1 MAAWRSGGQARSGR
15 GGSSHAGAVMV
26 GHLGAW
32 RRPTEAIRPPEKAQD
47 RRSEPEAWLGHPSSM
62 NRQFAILRKFAIS

>member
-1 MAAWRSGGQARSGR
+1 MRRGSDRARPKPW
-15 GGSSHAGAVMV
+15 GSADGTAQRES
-26 GHLGAW
+26 L
-32 RRPTEAIRPPEKAQD
+32 RRTEAIRSPEKAQD